1 MNYTE
6 ISDLILDNLKRIIF
20 PEEWLKIDL
29 TFSKQEIFT
38 LMLVE
43 RKGEIIMSQ
52 IAEYVNVP
60 MSTATGI
67 VDRLVKN
74 GYLERN
80 RSDSDRRIVLIKLTD
95 KAKTVV
101 NEIKNLGSKYFSI
114 IYESLSD
121 EERAFLSKI
130 ITKVINSINKQES
143 VDKKEEFSESQI
155 RKIEIE

>member
-1 MNYTE
+1 
-6 ISDLILDNLKRIIF
+6 
-20 PEEWLKIDL
+20 
-29 TFSKQEIFT
+29 
-38 LMLVE
+38 MLVE
-43 RKGEIIMSQ
+43 RKGEIIMSH
-52 IAEYVNVP
+52 IADYVNVP

-101 NEIKNLGSKYFSI
+101 NEIKNLGSNYFSI

-143 VDKKEEFSESQI
+143 IDKKEDFSESKI
-155 RKIEIE
+155 RKIEID